1 MVTKYYHKNYFASL
15 TSILT
20 HGAIDELLIEGTF
33 LWKFTRYTGKTT
45 DRPALNRLLKK
56 LGRGDKLIVTKM
68 DRFARTAT
76 EGGAL
81 VRDLQERGVVIHILN
96 MGLIDE
102 SPIGNLMVNML
113 LAFAQFEREMIV
125 ERTQTG
131 KALARARGKRVDGRP
146 KKFTK
151 TQLDHAMN
159 LLESHSYSEVS
170 ELTTISVSTLVR
182 EKERRLGKEIID
194 DDGTTRYSLRAKK
207 SAAIHDM

>member
-1 MVTKYYHKNYFASL
+1 
-15 TSILT
+15 
-20 HGAIDELLIEGTF
+20 
-33 LWKFTRYTGKTT
+33 
-45 DRPALNRLLKK
+45 
-56 LGRGDKLIVTKM
+56 M

>member
-1 MVTKYYHKNYFASL
+1 MAIFFISR
-15 TSILT
+15 
-20 HGAIDELLIEGTF
+20 AIDELLIEGTF

>member
-1 MVTKYYHKNYFASL
+1 MAIFFISR
-15 TSILT
+15 S
-20 HGAIDELLIEGTF
+20 IDELLIEGTF